1 MRKTDTWQDGSAL
14 DTVGEMDSAD
24 SCDSV
29 VSFNSCF
36 SDDSLEFLSAEEK
49 ACLMFLEE
57 TIQSLDTEDE
67 SGLSNDEPDQIPA
80 RGNVATKAAHLTA
93 SMGVNK
99 RPGRDTPRRHFEDPS
114 SSGSPGKNENVNYM
128 VPTPF
133 ILANGNSRVPN
144 RPGLA
149 ASPTKKL
156 SAMKM
161 APENTQPCQEAMR
174 IHSDVNVV
182 VISPPHKTKSKK
194 ENLNNQKAQNGSCG
208 GPLSYQGL
216 LLRNSNAAEADSGS
230 TPAIQTLLQKSKSM
244 ESVGTR
250 LVPPPVAPKPK
261 LKASRSQEGATDS
274 NVPHARVLKA
284 DKLMN
289 PEKVRLEA
297 LCKLGLLK
305 VDPSNAKQVRTI
317 QQSPAYSQTTAE
329 PYRPCVAPKPGKLTQ
344 NLQHQ
349 LSVSDVCAD
358 PPRPRP
364 SYMGK
369 AATLKRIGSS
379 GSDINELN
387 SVSLNQQSCSSTV
400 ETKKYR
406 DTQIDASQS
415 RLRKDQQVSE
425 SQHAKGFNVPVH
437 SIGKDRRDALRKLGL
452 LKN

>member
-14 DTVGEMDSAD
+14 DTIGEMDSAD

-57 TIQSLDTEDE
+57 TIQSLDTEDD

-114 SSGSPGKNENVNYM
+114 PSGSPGKNENVNYM

-161 APENTQPCQEAMR
+161 APENIQPC
-174 IHSDVNVV
+174 SDVNVV

-216 LLRNSNAAEADSGS
+216 LLRNNNAAEADSGS
-230 TPAIQTLLQKSKSM
+230 TPAIQTLLQKSKSV
-244 ESVGTR
+244 ESVGTKT
-250 LVPPPVAPKPK
+250 VPPPVAPKPK

-284 DKLMN
+284 EKLMN

-305 VDPSNAKQVRTI
+305 VEQVRTI
-317 QQSPAYSQTTAE
+317 PQSPAHNQATGE
-329 PYRPCVAPKPGKLTQ
+329 PYRPCDAPKPEKPMQ

-349 LSVSDVCAD
+349 RSVSDVCAD

-364 SYMGK
+364 SNTTAMVK
-369 AATLKRIGSS
+369 AATLKRIGPS
-379 GSDINELN
+379 GSDINDLN
-387 SVSLNQQSCSSTV
+387 TVSLNQQSCSSTV
-400 ETKKYR
+400 ETKKHR
-406 DTQIDASQS
+406 DIQSQS
-415 RLRKDQQVSE
+415 KLRKDHEASSSLSE
-425 SQHAKGFNVPVH
+425 SQHVQGFNVPVH